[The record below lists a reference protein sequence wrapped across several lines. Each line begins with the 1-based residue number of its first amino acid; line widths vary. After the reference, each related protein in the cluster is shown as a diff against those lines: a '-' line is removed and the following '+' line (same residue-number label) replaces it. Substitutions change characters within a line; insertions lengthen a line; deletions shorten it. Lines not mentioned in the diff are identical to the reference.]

1 MHTVTFKNRAFDN
14 LLMLIIY
21 FLVLDANSNEEGE
34 NYIEDIERNIIDK
47 LLL

>member
-1 MHTVTFKNRAFDN
+1 MHTVTFKNRGFHYIDN
-14 LLMLIIY
+14 Y

-34 NYIEDIERNIIDK
+34 NDIKDIERNIIDK